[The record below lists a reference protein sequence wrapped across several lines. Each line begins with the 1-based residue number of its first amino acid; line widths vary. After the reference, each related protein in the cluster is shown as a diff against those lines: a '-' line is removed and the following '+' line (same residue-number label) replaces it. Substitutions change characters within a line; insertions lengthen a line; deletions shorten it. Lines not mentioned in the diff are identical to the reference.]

1 MLHGHCLRAGQKFP
15 CQSSDF
21 QGLWISEMRKK
32 DVFFSYYYGIRVTE
46 GTLGEVF
53 TEAVTV
59 ANDSIAI
66 FEYNPEYYLYPIYP
80 QLQMHTSE

>member
-1 MLHGHCLRAGQKFP
+1 MF
-15 CQSSDF
+15 
-21 QGLWISEMRKK
+21 
-32 DVFFSYYYGIRVTE
+32 FFSYYYGIRVTE

-80 QLQMHTSE
+80 QLQMHTSEWIKSNYATIFFSEMVPDM